1 MKQERYSLQGV
12 PINMGIKEGL
22 SSSLSDSSKMT
33 KCVSKKN
40 YVIIIVSSKLTE
52 IFNILSIL
60 LLNYK
65 LVSGQIYYY
74 LRLFW
79 RCKNG

>member
-52 IFNILSIL
+52 IFNI
-60 LLNYK
+60 
-65 LVSGQIYYY
+65 
-74 LRLFW
+74 
-79 RCKNG
+79 